1 MGAWALKTISQ
12 GTLPEESMLFQ
23 EQPNMASDAEV
34 IGDKLGRRIQ
44 RGLWAGG
51 APVQTTPVAELDER
65 TSYRL
70 ADVSTRIERAVV
82 GSFSLPVLAPD
93 LSLQPLQE
101 WEGYVAEV
109 GETTFTARLV
119 DRTAGRFVE
128 DEAAEFPVA
137 DLSDDDRRL
146 LVPGAV
152 FRWVI
157 GYLRSRGGSKRRVS
171 QITFRRMPAWSRGEL
186 REASKAAEHF
196 LKTTAWD

>member
-1 MGAWALKTISQ
+1 MA
-12 GTLPEESMLFQ
+12 PE
-23 EQPNMASDAEV
+23 
-34 IGDKLGRRIQ
+34 
-44 RGLWAGG
+44 
-51 APVQTTPVAELDER
+51 
-65 TSYRL
+65 
-70 ADVSTRIERAVV
+70 
-82 GSFSLPVLAPD
+82 

-109 GETTFTARLV
+109 GDTTFTARLV

-128 DEAAEFPVA
+128 DEAAEFPIA
-137 DLSDDDRRL
+137 DLSDNDRGL
-146 LVPGAV
+146 LAPGAV

-171 QITFRRMPAWSRGEL
+171 QITFRRMPAWSRREL

>member
-1 MGAWALKTISQ
+1 MGASALKTISQ
-12 GTLPEESMLFQ
+12 GTLTEESMLFQ
-23 EQPNMASDAEV
+23 EQPNMAPDVDV
-34 IGDKLGRRIQ
+34 IGEKLDRRIQ
-44 RGLWAGG
+44 RGLRARS
-51 APVQTTPVAELDER
+51 APAQTTPVAEPDER

-82 GSFSLPVLAPD
+82 GSFSLPVMAPE

-109 GETTFTARLV
+109 GDTTFTARLV

-128 DEAAEFPVA
+128 DEAAEFPIA
-137 DLSDDDRRL
+137 DLSDNDRGL
-146 LVPGAV
+146 LAPGAV

-171 QITFRRMPAWSRGEL
+171 QITFRRMPAWSRREL